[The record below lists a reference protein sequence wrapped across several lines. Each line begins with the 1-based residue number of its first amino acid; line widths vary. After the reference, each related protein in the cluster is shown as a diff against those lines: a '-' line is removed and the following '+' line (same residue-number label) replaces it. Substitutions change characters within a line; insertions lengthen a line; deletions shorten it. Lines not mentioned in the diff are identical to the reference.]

1 MFFSFLAS
9 EEVSLWEELWT
20 YFEEKYLTPQ
30 YGNYEHITI
39 NHDPLISP
47 AMIFIAVFVA
57 VMTASI
63 IMIFNRRTLGR
74 AVRRLMSRGA
84 VGYENAKTMEEIEL
98 SSSLP
103 IKLFINRYTLMR
115 AVRCREED
123 DFYGID
129 PKDAPKL
136 ESSIGVENTDKIKV
150 PLWRRNKNATL
161 TKTEEKPCTTSTSED
176 LANEAASCDTV
187 KCDAENSAPHQE
199 QNAIESSTN
208 ESLCNAS
215 CDDKNAQCDAEAKDK
230 KPRFKT
236 AYDASLVSPKK
247 YKRNFEKDHFYVLE
261 AETHKLRIKF
271 DKKGT
276 NPLGLIFVALFVIVA
291 GLLIIRF
298 LPWILSRFDEI
309 MGGFDRGY

>member
-1 MFFSFLAS
+1 MYLRVSLEQSFKCFGLIIIERLFNCQYPFIHFFSF
-9 EEVSLWEELWT
+9 
-20 YFEEKYLTPQ
+20 Y
-30 YGNYEHITI
+30 I
-39 NHDPLISP
+39 
-47 AMIFIAVFVA
+47 
-57 VMTASI
+57 
-63 IMIFNRRTLGR
+63 
-74 AVRRLMSRGA
+74 
-84 VGYENAKTMEEIEL
+84 L
-98 SSSLP
+98 SSE
-103 IKLFINRYTLMR
+103 ITYK
-115 AVRCREED
+115 
-123 DFYGID
+123 
-129 PKDAPKL
+129 
-136 ESSIGVENTDKIKV
+136 
-150 PLWRRNKNATL
+150 
-161 TKTEEKPCTTSTSED
+161 KPCATSTSED
-176 LANEAASCDTV
+176 LSNEAASYDTV

-199 QNAIESSTN
+199 QNAIESNTN

-215 CDDKNAQCDAEAKDK
+215 CDDKNAQCDAEVKDK

-309 MGGFDRGY
+309 MGGFDRGYR

>member
-84 VGYENAKTMEEIEL
+84 VGYENAKTMDEIEL

-136 ESSIGVENTDKIKV
+136 ESSIGIENTDKIKV
-150 PLWRRNKNATL
+150 PLWRRGRNATL
-161 TKTEEKPCTTSTSED
+161 SNIEENPCGTSISEN
-176 LANEAASCDTV
+176 LSNEAEDVNVADDTQSPS
-187 KCDAENSAPHQE
+187 KCDAENPASHQE
-199 QNAIESSTN
+199 ANSVKSNAD
-208 ESLCNAS
+208 A
-215 CDDKNAQCDAEAKDK
+215 AQCDADAKDE
-230 KPRFKT
+230 KPRFRT

-247 YKRNFEKDHFYVLE
+247 YKRNFEKDHFYILE

-309 MGGFDRGY
+309 LGGFDSGY

>member
-1 MFFSFLAS
+1 MFISFLSS
-9 EEVSLWEELWT
+9 EEISLWEELWT

-30 YGNYEHITI
+30 YGNYENITI
-39 NHDPLISP
+39 KPDPLISP
-47 AMIFIAVFVA
+47 AMVFIAVFLA

-63 IMIFNRRTLGR
+63 IMIFNKRTLGR
-74 AVRRLMSRGA
+74 AVRRLISRGA
-84 VGYENAKTMEEIEL
+84 IGYENAKTMEEIEL

-123 DFYGID
+123 DCYGID

-136 ESSIGVENTDKIKV
+136 DSAIGIENTEEIKV
-150 PLWRRNKNATL
+150 PFWRRGKNATKL
-161 TKTEEKPCTTSTSED
+161 KNEEKPCDTSVSENLTEESGD
-176 LANEAASCDTV
+176 GASTE
-187 KCDAENSAPHQE
+187 CDAENV
-199 QNAIESSTN
+199 
-208 ESLCNAS
+208 AS
-215 CDDKNAQCDAEAKDK
+215 RQVQGDVKKGGCDSQCDADTADE

-247 YKRNFEKDHFYVLE
+247 YKRNFERDHFYVLE
-261 AETHKLRIKF
+261 AETHKLRVRF

-276 NPLGLIFVALFVIVA
+276 NPLGLIFVALFCIA
-291 GLLIIRF
+291 GGLLIIRF
-298 LPWILSRFDEI
+298 LPWILERFDEI